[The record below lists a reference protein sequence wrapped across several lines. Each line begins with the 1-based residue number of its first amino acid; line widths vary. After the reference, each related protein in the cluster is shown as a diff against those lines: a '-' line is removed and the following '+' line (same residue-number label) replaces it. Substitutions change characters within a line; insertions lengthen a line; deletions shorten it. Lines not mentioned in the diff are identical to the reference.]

1 MLKSIALKH
10 FRSHKDSLYT
20 FSDGL
25 TVITGPNG
33 IGKTNI
39 LEAIYIQAR
48 GTSFRGGDSEI
59 VAHGAE
65 WYRIE
70 ARYSALAHARS
81 STRIVRYEP
90 NKASLKRV
98 MKTFEIAGLKKQRLA
113 ANLKMPVVLFEP
125 DDLRLIHGSPSRRR
139 EFLDRLCGALDP
151 HYTTLLHRY
160 ERALLQRNNLL
171 KTGIASDDELF
182 VWEVTLAQTGA
193 AIIQARRELV
203 WQVNERLSDTYCSI
217 AHAPGSV
224 EIRYDF
230 HESST
235 SLEQQLLSLLHV
247 SRYSDRLRGF
257 TSVGPH
263 RHDFTLELG
272 EAPADESASRGETR
286 SIILALK
293 FIELALLR
301 ERFDEPPLLLL
312 DDVFSELDATRRTSL
327 LELAHTVQ
335 TIITT
340 TDVREEMPTDA
351 KMIAL

>member
-1 MLKSIALKH
+1 MLKSIALAN
-10 FRSHKDSLYT
+10 FRSHKDAH
-20 FSDGL
+20 FSFSNGL

-39 LEAIYIQAR
+39 LEGIYIQAR
-48 GTSFRGGDSEI
+48 GTSFRGSDGEI
-59 VAHGAE
+59 VTHDAE
-65 WYRIE
+65 WYKITTH
-70 ARYSALAHARS
+70 YSGGR
-81 STRIVRYEP
+81 TRIVRYESARTLG
-90 NKASLKRV
+90 K
-98 MKTFEIAGLKKQRLA
+98 KTFEIGGLKKQRLA
-113 ANLKMPVVLFEP
+113 ANQKMPVVLFEP

-139 EFLDRLCGALDP
+139 EFLDRICGALDP

-182 VWEVTLAQTGA
+182 AWEVGLAQTGA
-193 AIIQARRELV
+193 AIIKARGDLV
-203 WQVNERLSDTYCSI
+203 WQINERLSDTYCSI

-224 EIRYDF
+224 DIRYGF
-230 HESST
+230 HETSS

-247 SRYSDRLRGF
+247 SRYNDRTRGF

-263 RHDFTLELG
+263 RHDFAIHLN
-272 EAPADESASRGETR
+272 EASADESASRGETR

-293 FIELALLR
+293 FIELTLLW
-301 ERFDEPPLLLL
+301 ERYEEPPLLLL
-312 DDVFSELDATRRTSL
+312 DDVFSELDATRRTAL

-340 TDVREEMPTDA
+340 TDVREAMPDDA